1 MGKLGKMMVVMLAL
15 VSAVALAA
23 VSKDDAAAIA
33 LKSSGGG
40 RVLSVDKVLEG
51 NKPVWRVKIVTSQGD
66 VRAVF
71 VDEATG
77 AAR

>member
-1 MGKLGKMMVVMLAL
+1 MKTLKMLL
-15 VSAVALAA
+15 VLTSLIAVTAMAA
-23 VSKDDAAAIA
+23 VSRDDAANIA
-33 LKSSGGG
+33 LKAVEGG

-51 NKPVWRVKIVTSQGD
+51 NKPVWRVKIVTSKGD